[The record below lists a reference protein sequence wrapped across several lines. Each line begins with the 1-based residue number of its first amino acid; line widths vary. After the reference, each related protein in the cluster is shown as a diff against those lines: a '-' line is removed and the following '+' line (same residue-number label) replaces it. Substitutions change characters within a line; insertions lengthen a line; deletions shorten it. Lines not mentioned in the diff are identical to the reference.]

1 MDLDRRLE
9 RVTVKL
15 HIEPH
20 LLFLRSNANANAAW
34 TAASAAS
41 EAMNSPGTFQGISP
55 DWGGYFDEIT
65 SLAKAT
71 PTHSLETGGWFILVI
86 FGTVAITSLL
96 PHIRVVEVKGL
107 VSGSS
112 KVVRM
117 LTRIFLRRAQSV
129 GHHLL
134 LLWRF
139 KGGLFTQSPKWP
151 IQYADPVWLAL
162 GFISVNDDWFYGG
175 QRVLVPDLQRSC

>member
-1 MDLDRRLE
+1 MDSSLSR
-9 RVTVKL
+9 
-15 HIEPH
+15 
-20 LLFLRSNANANAAW
+20 LRSDEFVW
-34 TAASAAS
+34 HLPEHLSWLKRL
-41 EAMNSPGTFQGISP
+41 PGC
-55 DWGGYFDEIT
+55 FDEKT
-65 SLAKAT
+65 SLVKAT

-96 PHIRVVEVKGL
+96 PHTRVVVEVKGL

-134 LLWRF
+134 LRRRF
-139 KGGLFTQSPKWP
+139 KGGLFTQSPKWL
-151 IQYADPVWLAL
+151 IQHADPVWLL
-162 GFISVNDDWFYGG
+162 
-175 QRVLVPDLQRSC
+175 VLFLSMMIDFMVDREF